1 MKGELEIGAGLL
13 LKNRFVLEELIG
25 SGRLCDVYKALDLR
39 RQEAQAPQP
48 YVAIKTLKDEYR
60 DKINAHAFV
69 ALAFESFRTSAINH
83 PNVAAIFDFDK
94 MGDIA
99 FLTMELMEG
108 QTLATS
114 LEENSVDN
122 ALELAE
128 GICRGLQ
135 CVHHHGVLHLNIRP
149 DTIFVT
155 AEGIAKLIGFGNTRE
170 IGSASDMDTMIKA
183 LGPSTHAYA
192 SPEMLADEE
201 PSPADDVFSLG
212 VVIYQLFSGS
222 HPYGG
227 ALASEAL
234 DKGIEPARAPGLD
247 DQQWEALASAFRLR
261 RGDRLQTVP
270 ELALGMGF

>member
-1 MKGELEIGAGLL
+1 LAAGLL

-39 RQEAQAPQP
+39 RQEAQPPQP
-48 YVAIKTLKDEYR
+48 YVAIKILMDEYR

-69 ALAFESFRTSAINH
+69 ALAYESFRTSVINH
-83 PNVAAIFDFDK
+83 PNVASIFDFDK

-108 QTLATS
+108 QTLATL
-114 LEENSVDN
+114 LEQNSVDK
-122 ALELAE
+122 ALELAV
-128 GICRGLQ
+128 GICRGLN

-170 IGSASDMDTMIKA
+170 IGSTSDMDTMIKA
-183 LGPSTHAYA
+183 LGPPTHAYA
-192 SPEMLADEE
+192 SPEMLANED
-201 PSPADDVFSLG
+201 PSPADDVFSLA
-212 VVIYQLFSGS
+212 VVIYELFSGS

-234 DKGIEPARAPGLD
+234 DKGIEPERVSGLN
-247 DQQWEALASAFRLR
+247 DQQWDVLASALRLSR
-261 RGDRLQTVP
+261 EDRLQTVK
-270 ELALGMGF
+270 ELAASFKS